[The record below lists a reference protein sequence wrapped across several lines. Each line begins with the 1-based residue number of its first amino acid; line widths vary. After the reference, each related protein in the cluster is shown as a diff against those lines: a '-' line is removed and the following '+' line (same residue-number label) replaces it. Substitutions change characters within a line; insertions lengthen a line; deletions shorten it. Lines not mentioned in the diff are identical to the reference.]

1 MKGIILAG
9 GSGTR
14 LYPLTKVTSKQLL
27 PVYDQP
33 MIMYPLNTLL
43 KAGIRDI
50 LIIVAPEHSG
60 DFLNFLGS
68 GKEFGARFT
77 YEVQDKPEGL
87 AQAYLLGADFIGK
100 DPVALI
106 LGDNIFTHDFSDTIR
121 SFKAGAKIFVKEVP
135 DAERF
140 GVVEIKGNKVL
151 SIEEKPVRPKSNYAQ
166 AGFYIYDNRVVEYA
180 RSLKPSVRG
189 QLEIVDLANIY
200 LKNGE
205 LEAEVLTG
213 EWIDAGTIESL
224 YRASCVVR
232 EHKLGKKVEPGLK
245 VTLRKSDQI
254 RLAAPTVSSTGKP
267 AK

>member
-14 LYPLTKVTSKQLL
+14 LYPLTRVTSKQLL

-43 KAGIRDI
+43 KAGIKDI

-77 YEVQDKPEGL
+77 YEIQDKPEGL
-87 AQAYLLGADFIGK
+87 AQAYLIAEDFIG
-100 DPVALI
+100 DDSVALI
-106 LGDNIFTHDFSDTIR
+106 LGDNIFTHDFSEAIR
-121 SFKAGAKIFVKEVP
+121 SFKSGARIFMKEVP

-140 GVVEIKGNKVL
+140 GVVELNGNKVV
-151 SIEEKPVRPKSNYAQ
+151 SIEEKPTHPKSNYAQ
-166 AGFYIYDNRVVEYA
+166 VGFYIYDNRVIEYT
-180 RSLKPSVRG
+180 RRLKLSARG
-189 QLEIVDLANIY
+189 QLEIVDIANIY

-205 LEAEVLTG
+205 LEAHVLEG

-224 YRASCVVR
+224 YKASTIVR
-232 EHKLGKKVEPGLK
+232 DHKLGIKKESGLK
-245 VTLRKSDQI
+245 VTVRRQSGQI
-254 RLAAPTVSSTGKP
+254 RSTAVSSTGKA